1 MTNWLR
7 IPALVRAVVIGL
19 AVGVAGTVT
28 WSRLVAANTR
38 YLPSVPWAAAV
49 MAPILVAWWLYFAR
63 GRGRPDGTADARR
76 LSGRANR
83 VPDHL
88 WGPALGAGALGLV
101 ATLLLQ
107 GVLARMV
114 TLPRQEDLDP
124 AQYPGITVFAWL
136 VMSAVVSGVVE
147 ETAFRGYMQGGIER
161 RHGLT
166 TAILVTGS
174 LFGLSHF
181 NHPEVGIVLLPFYL
195 AVAAVYGLL
204 AAATNS
210 TFPGMALHAGGNLF
224 SAFSFL
230 LQGRSEWEL
239 TASPPP
245 TIWQVGLDTSFLAN
259 VAALIVVAG
268 TAALAYQGL
277 FKAARV
283 SRHRLTLL
291 AADGRAKVAAA
302 PPLHLVGFA
311 RSRSCGVDAHS
322 VEQRARHTYRLSTGP
337 LRRHD

>member
-1 MTNWLR
+1 MTSWLR
-7 IPALVRAVVIGL
+7 IPVLVRAVVIGL
-19 AVGVAGTVT
+19 AVGVVGTVP

-49 MAPILVAWWLYFAR
+49 MAPVLVAWWLYFAR
-63 GRGRPDGTADARR
+63 GRGRPHGTADARR
-76 LSGRANR
+76 LGGRANR
-83 VPDHL
+83 VPDQL
-88 WGPALGAGALGLV
+88 WGPALGAGVLGLI

-114 TLPRQEDLDP
+114 TLPRQQDLDP
-124 AQYPGITVFAWL
+124 SQYPGFTVFAWL

-181 NHPEVGIVLLPFYL
+181 NHPEVGIALLPYYL

-210 TFPGMALHAGGNLF
+210 IFPGMVLHAGGNLF
-224 SAFSFL
+224 SAFGFFS
-230 LQGRSEWEL
+230 
-239 TASPPP
+239 
-245 TIWQVGLDTSFLAN
+245 
-259 VAALIVVAG
+259 
-268 TAALAYQGL
+268 
-277 FKAARV
+277 KAAR
-283 SRHRLTLL
+283 S
-291 AADGRAKVAAA
+291 G
-302 PPLHLVGFA
+302 
-311 RSRSCGVDAHS
+311 S
-322 VEQRARHTYRLSTGP
+322 
-337 LRRHD
+337 

>member
-1 MTNWLR
+1 MSLLQNANVNVDEARMTSWLR
-7 IPALVRAVVIGL
+7 IPVLVRAVVIGL
-19 AVGVAGTVT
+19 AVGVAGTLT
-28 WSRLVAANTR
+28 WSRLVTANTR
-38 YLPSVPWAAAV
+38 YLPGVPWAAAV
-49 MAPILVAWWLYFAR
+49 MMPVLVAWWLYFAR
-63 GRGRPDGTADARR
+63 GRGRPVGTADARR
-76 LSGRANR
+76 LGGRANG
-83 VPDHL
+83 VPDYL

-114 TLPRQEDLDP
+114 TLPRQQDLDP
-124 AQYPGITVFAWL
+124 SQYPGFTVVAWL
-136 VMSAVVSGVVE
+136 VMSAVVAGVVE

-210 TFPGMALHAGGNLF
+210 TFPGMVLHAGGNLL
-224 SAFSFL
+224 SAFSFFF
-230 LQGRSEWEL
+230 QGRSSWEL

-259 VAALIVVAG
+259 VAALIVMAG
-268 TAALAYQGL
+268 TAALAYRGL
-277 FKAARV
+277 FRAARE
-283 SRHRLTLL
+283 SRHET
-291 AADGRAKVAAA
+291 A
-302 PPLHLVGFA
+302 
-311 RSRSCGVDAHS
+311 
-322 VEQRARHTYRLSTGP
+322 
-337 LRRHD
+337 

>member
-7 IPALVRAVVIGL
+7 IPDLVRAVVIGL
-19 AVGVAGTVT
+19 GVGVAGTVT

-49 MAPILVAWWLYFAR
+49 MAPVLVAWWLYFAR
-63 GRGRPDGTADARR
+63 GRGWPDGTADARR
-76 LSGRANR
+76 LGGRANR

-107 GVLARMV
+107 GVLARIV
-114 TLPRQEDLDP
+114 ALPRQQDLDP
-124 AQYPGITVFAWL
+124 SQYPGITVFAWL
-136 VMSAVVSGVVE
+136 VMSAAVSGVVE

-181 NHPEVGIVLLPFYL
+181 NHPEVGIALLPFYL
-195 AVAAVYGLL
+195 AVATVYGLL

-210 TFPGMALHAGGNLF
+210 IYPSMVLHAGGNLF
-224 SAFSFL
+224 SAFSFF

-239 TASPPP
+239 TAMPP
-245 TIWQVGLDTSFLAN
+245 TPIWQAGVDASFVAN
-259 VAALIVVAG
+259 VAALISVGGA
-268 TAALAYQGL
+268 AALAYRGL

-283 SRHRLTLL
+283 PQH
-291 AADGRAKVAAA
+291 AAA
-302 PPLHLVGFA
+302 
-311 RSRSCGVDAHS
+311 
-322 VEQRARHTYRLSTGP
+322 
-337 LRRHD
+337 